1 MIGPRRDR
9 PTVPVLIGPFS
20 GPVHGVSVI
29 NNALAALLRERG
41 LAFGIL
47 DLSPGRWRR
56 GLFYHLTRMGRTI
69 RAGFVMLA
77 ASVAARRRRYIM
89 SLDGGGG
96 LVYNIL
102 LALMARMTGQAVTLY
117 HHSSRYV
124 LSDSA
129 AIRLLLRI
137 CPRAPHIFCSRKMA
151 GLFWARYGHRGST
164 VIINN
169 AAWIAPLPPAD
180 GPDAEKLRLGFLGTL
195 TADKGVGRAIE
206 TLRLLLARGI
216 AAELALAG
224 APVEASDRALLDQAK
239 AEFGPSLVHHGVLGG
254 QSKTDFLRGLDY
266 LLFPSLYAHETQ
278 SLVVPEAL
286 AASVPVIAIDHHF
299 VGEILGAGGLLIPPE
314 QPFAEKAVDWIGA
327 AQGARQ
333 ERRMR
338 ARQQFEAQWQ
348 QASGQLD
355 QLIDWSL
362 GKTG

>member
-29 NNALAALLRERG
+29 NNALAALLRDRG
-41 LAFGIL
+41 LAFDIL

-69 RAGFVMLA
+69 RAGLVMLA
-77 ASVAARRRRYIM
+77 APIAANHRRYIM

-102 LALMARMTGQAVTLY
+102 LALMARATGQAVTLY

-151 GLFWARYGHRGST
+151 ELFWARYGHRGLT

-169 AAWIAPLPPAD
+169 AAWIAPLPPAH

-195 TADKGVGRAIE
+195 TADKGMGRAID

-224 APVEASDRALLDQAK
+224 APAEARDRALLDQAK
-239 AEFGPSLVHHGVLGG
+239 REFGPCLVHHGVLSGP
-254 QSKTDFLRGLDY
+254 SKTDFLLGLDY

-286 AASVPVIAIDHHF
+286 AASVPVIAIDHRF
-299 VGEILGAGGLLIPPE
+299 VGEILGNGGLLISPE
-314 QPFAEKAVDWIGA
+314 QSFAENAADWIA
-327 AQGARQ
+327 AGQGLQGARRI
-333 ERRMR
+333 EARR
-338 ARQQFEAQWQ
+338 QFESERQ

-362 GKTG
+362 GGTG

>member
-102 LALMARMTGQAVTLY
+102 LALMARVTGQAVTLY

-129 AIRLLLRI
+129 AICLLLRI

-151 GLFWARYGHRGST
+151 GLFWARYGHRGLT

-169 AAWIAPLPPAD
+169 TAWIAPLPPAD

-299 VGEILGAGGLLIPPE
+299 VGEILGAGGLLITPE